1 MSAMPDPRT
10 AAGRND
16 SIARRAG
23 VRRTAWTLALVAL
36 LVYAGFIL
44 AGVLGK

>member
-10 AAGRND
+10 TAGGND
-16 SIARRAG
+16 SSVRRAG

-36 LVYAGFIL
+36 VVYASFIL